1 MRIVFMG
8 TSEFAV
14 PALKT
19 LIAHES
25 ELIGIVTQP
34 DRRSG
39 RGKRLTPPPVKVV
52 AEQHNLPFYQPEKV
66 RQRSFIRKLE
76 RLAPDVIVVAAFGQ
90 LLPQSMLDI
99 PPCGT
104 INLHPSLLPKY
115 RGAAPVQWAL
125 INGETETGITLML
138 LDAGE
143 DTGDIICA
151 EQIPIQDADTTVTL
165 MEKLACLGA
174 NLLLKVL
181 KEMPAAAPPPAT
193 PQRHDEATRAP
204 RLTKETGCIDW
215 HCSATAI
222 HNLVRGTE
230 GWPGAYAFFREN
242 LRLKILRSLPCSLPL
257 SSSRSAGACP
267 SRTLDSQAL
276 SPIPP
281 GTIEITDRQ
290 QLLVATGEGTLELL
304 QVQPA
309 TKKAMAARD
318 FVNGYQLKTGER
330 FFAAVTKPLLSP

>member
-39 RGKRLTPPPVKVV
+39 RGKRLTPPPVKGV

-66 RQRSFIRKLE
+66 RQRSFIRTLE
-76 RLAPDVIVVAAFGQ
+76 QLAPDVIVVAAFGQ

-151 EQIPIQDADTTVTL
+151 ERIPIQDADTTVTL

-181 KEMPAAAPPPAT
+181 KEMPAAATPPAT
-193 PQRHDEATRAP
+193 PQHHDEATRAP

-242 LRLKILRSLPCSLPL
+242 LRLKILRCLPCSL
-257 SSSRSAGACP
+257 RSAETCP
-267 SRTLDSQAL
+267 PRTLDSQAL

-281 GTIEITDRQ
+281 GTIEITGRQ

-330 FFAAVTKPLLSP
+330 FLPPP

>member
-66 RQRSFIRKLE
+66 RQRSFIRTLE

-151 EQIPIQDADTTVTL
+151 ERIPIQDADTTVTL

-181 KEMPAAAPPPAT
+181 KEMQAAAPPPAT

-242 LRLKILRSLPCSLPL
+242 LRLKILRCLPYSLHL
-257 SSSRSAGACP
+257 SPSRSAGTCP
-267 SRTLDSQAL
+267 PRALDSQAL
-276 SPIPP
+276 SPILP
-281 GTIEITDRQ
+281 GTIEITGRQ
-290 QLLVATGEGTLELL
+290 QLRVATGEGTLELL

-330 FFAAVTKPLLSP
+330 FLPPP